1 MITIY
6 GGKSN
11 SDSRESIPL
20 SIHIIAE
27 LVVPSFLFP
36 ENGLIYL
43 ALVKQWHFE
52 VSNSSRKLRRELINQ
67 GEFINCLQIQNR
79 YGFYS
84 APGLFRF
91 FRRERSFCSIA
102 LEIKKIDLLY
112 YLFCED
118 KRLVMLLVS
127 CSLLLIFITVV
138 RLFPYNR
145 SKGALVCFPKETIHS
160 KN

>member
-6 GGKSN
+6 GGKAN
-11 SDSRESIPL
+11 SDSRESLPL
-20 SIHIIAE
+20 SIHIIVE

-43 ALVKQWHFE
+43 ALVKQRQAAAWHFE

-102 LEIKKIDLLY
+102 MEIKKLDLLY
-112 YLFCED
+112 YLFRED
-118 KRLVMLLVS
+118 KRL
-127 CSLLLIFITVV
+127 CE
-138 RLFPYNR
+138 YW
-145 SKGALVCFPKETIHS
+145 GCY
-160 KN
+160 